1 MSNNS
6 PDPEPLRYPPRP
18 CPTHASPVFKL
29 RQRHGHLS
37 SCPPVSF
44 LFPSQNLTA
53 LETSTARLFL
63 PNLPTLVFTGRSG
76 TLKQHNPPP
85 PFSLSPTHITVMDLH
100 PQSRYST
107 SLSHNRSRREV
118 SVSPTNSSVWSMPV
132 TPIDSP
138 TAYRVQT
145 YDSYP
150 SSLPDA
156 RYPLYPTLPAP
167 YACYPK
173 SNVTLPPFSTL
184 LPKDDIPSHPFQRM
198 PSHYIRPPTPGA
210 PVFHQ
215 RDFTGSISPSPLR
228 RPPSALSSDLP
239 FAKRRRADPESDQY
253 LARLEGNKA
262 KCMFLLEHD
271 SDAGGE
277 TGVCAYEARSDMVR
291 RHIRA
296 VHLKLK

>member
-1 MSNNS
+1 
-6 PDPEPLRYPPRP
+6 
-18 CPTHASPVFKL
+18 
-29 RQRHGHLS
+29 
-37 SCPPVSF
+37 
-44 LFPSQNLTA
+44 
-53 LETSTARLFL
+53 
-63 PNLPTLVFTGRSG
+63 
-76 TLKQHNPPP
+76 
-85 PFSLSPTHITVMDLH
+85 MDLRS
-100 PQSRYST
+100 QSRFPT
-107 SLSHNRSRREV
+107 SLGHYHSRREA

-145 YDSYP
+145 YDPYP
-150 SSLPDA
+150 SSLSDA
-156 RYPLYPTLPAP
+156 RYLPCPTLPTP
-167 YACYPK
+167 YPCYPK

-184 LPKDDIPSHPFQRM
+184 LPKDDM
-198 PSHYIRPPTPGA
+198 PSHSFQRAPNHHIRLPTPGA

-215 RDFTGSISPSPLR
+215 RDFAGRTSPSPLR